1 MDGSGQASRS
11 SERAQAH
18 LVLVVDDDAR
28 NRRLVRAILRDQ
40 SSVIEAATGHDAL
53 TLVEYMQVDL
63 VILDVMMPG
72 MTGHEVCRLMK
83 AKSAVSGEY
92 LPILMLTAL
101 GGQEARNQGLEVG
114 ADDFLTKPI
123 DRRELLLRVGTF
135 LRLRDR
141 ERTNRRQ
148 LEELEKFNELKDDL
162 VALLVHDLRNPLT
175 GIVGALSVMTDS
187 ITDESLQED
196 LQCALTAS
204 DKLREILED
213 LLQVRLLE
221 SNAVTLRRE
230 AVSAG
235 LILDDAI
242 RSLSG
247 AARARDVHIQ
257 RSMAGDE
264 RVDADR
270 KLVRRAT
277 ENLLANAV
285 RYSPPGADVDASVH
299 EVDGGV
305 EIEIADRGVGIPDAL
320 KRELFK
326 KFGSVEAARGEVR
339 RGYGL
344 GLYLVNLVAIAHGGR
359 ARVRD
364 RAGGGTTFGLY
375 LPRFSVSGPAGALAP
390 P

>member
-1 MDGSGQASRS
+1 
-11 SERAQAH
+11 
-18 LVLVVDDDAR
+18 
-28 NRRLVRAILRDQ
+28 
-40 SSVIEAATGHDAL
+40 
-53 TLVEYMQVDL
+53 
-63 VILDVMMPG
+63 
-72 MTGHEVCRLMK
+72 
-83 AKSAVSGEY
+83 
-92 LPILMLTAL
+92 MLTAL
-101 GGQEARNQGLEVG
+101 GGQEARNQGLEAG

-162 VALLVHDLRNPLT
+162 VALLVHDLRNPRT
-175 GIVGALSVMTDS
+175 GIVGALSVMS
-187 ITDESLQED
+187 GAVTDESLQDD
-196 LQCALTAS
+196 LQTALTAS
-204 DKLREILED
+204 DKLRELLED

-221 SNAVTLRRE
+221 SNAINLRRE
-230 AVSAG
+230 PVSAG

-242 RSLSG
+242 RSLAG

-264 RVDADR
+264 HIDADR

-277 ENLLANAV
+277 ENLLTNAV
-285 RYSPPGADVDASVH
+285 RSSPPGADVDASVH
-299 EVDGGV
+299 EVDRGV
-305 EIEIADRGVGIPDAL
+305 EIEIADRGARIPDPL
-320 KRELFK
+320 KCELFK

-344 GLYLVNLVAIAHGGR
+344 GLYLINLVATAHGGR
-359 ARVRD
+359 ALVRD

-375 LPRFSVSGPAGALAP
+375 LPGARRQDPFARSLHSSCGL
-390 P
+390 